1 MRTTLDLPDSL
12 FREVKARA
20 AQNGMS
26 LKDLLTRYVEAGLR
40 GGLVVQGVR
49 RIRPLPPVA
58 IRLDPSLP
66 PTLALSNR
74 ELSELQDEDDAMRQ
88 GLGGNPARP
97 TP

>member
-1 MRTTLDLPDSL
+1 
-12 FREVKARA
+12 
-20 AQNGMS
+20 MS
-26 LKDLLTRYVEAGLR
+26 LKDLLTRNVEAGLR
-40 GGLVVQGVR
+40 GGPVGQDVR

-74 ELSELQDEDDAMRQ
+74 ELSELQDRDDAMRQ
-88 GLGGNPARP
+88 GLGGDPASP